1 MRNGI
6 DCCNNP
12 TLSFALQLPIL
23 IGWDRIVVFNKL
35 LCEVNYFL
43 KVMSTGVKI
52 CLT

>member
-1 MRNGI
+1 MGLIVATINHF
-6 DCCNNP
+6 
-12 TLSFALQLPIL
+12 SFAMQQPIL

-43 KVMSTGVKI
+43 IVSSMGMKI